1 MNFLAHLY
9 LSRHSEKLMVG
20 NFIADGVKGK
30 KYLLFEKEIASGIL
44 MHRAIDTFTDQHP
57 VAHHSKSLLRE
68 KFGLLSGVII
78 DVFYD
83 HFLAVN
89 WQTYSDESLEKFT
102 TTCYAVLFKN
112 ENSLPERN
120 RKMLFYMS
128 CENWLLSY
136 ADIDGIRSALTGMS
150 RRIKFENKLFEAAD
164 ELEKNYN
171 ALKNDF
177 TEFFP
182 QLISHVKG
190 RENLN

>member
-20 NFIADGVKGK
+20 NFIADGIKGK
-30 KYLLFEKEIASGIL
+30 KYLLFEKDIAGGII

-57 VAHHSKSLLRE
+57 IAHHSKSLLRE

-83 HFLAVN
+83 HFLAAN
-89 WQTYSDESLEKFT
+89 WQSYSNESLEKFT
-102 TTCYAVLFKN
+102 SSCYAILFKN
-112 ENSLPERN
+112 ENSLPEKN

-128 CENWLLSY
+128 RENWLLSY

-150 RRIKFENKLFEAAD
+150 RRVKFENKLFEATD

-171 ALKNDF
+171 AFKNDF

-182 QLISHVKG
+182 QLINHVKDW
-190 RENLN
+190 